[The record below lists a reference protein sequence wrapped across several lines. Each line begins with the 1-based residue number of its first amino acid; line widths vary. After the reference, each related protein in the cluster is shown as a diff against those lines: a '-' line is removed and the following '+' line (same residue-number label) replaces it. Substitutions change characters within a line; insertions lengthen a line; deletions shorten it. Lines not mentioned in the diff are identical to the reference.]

1 MGSAAW
7 RSEVSNMVRPL
18 SDLLIEWLIGCPVID
33 LLIEGLIDG
42 RDARLANVITVFMRA
57 LEREQIELVCYC

>member
-1 MGSAAW
+1 
-7 RSEVSNMVRPL
+7 MVRPL